1 VSAGRVNFGI
11 GDEMLARVGLID
23 GEVADE

>member
-1 VSAGRVNFGI
+1 VSAGSVNFGV
-11 GDEMLARVGLID
+11 GDEMLAGVGLID

>member
-1 VSAGRVNFGI
+1 VSAGSVNFGV
-11 GDEMLARVGLID
+11 GDEMLACVGLID

>member
-1 VSAGRVNFGI
+1 VSAGSVNFGI

>member
-1 VSAGRVNFGI
+1 VSAGSVNFGV